1 MKRVKISIE
10 DLLTVLDAMA
20 HEGTTEIL
28 FFEHGG
34 YPAIADAN
42 DPTNAISFQSVS
54 EDGTVNE
61 DDEVIH

>member
-10 DLLTVLDAMA
+10 DLMAVLEAMS
-20 HEGTTEIL
+20 ENGTKEII
-28 FFEHGG
+28 FFE
-34 YPAIADAN
+34 YNNMPAVCDADEPDN
-42 DPTNAISFQSVS
+42 VISFQSVS